1 MVGLALAAISVF
13 LGAGG
18 GPLNVACMV
27 CLFSFPILPG
37 GEREEGIY
45 RALMVAIT
53 LLSGAGG
60 VLSLMGL

>member
-18 GPLNVACMV
+18 GPLQRGLHGPPLLVSRA
-27 CLFSFPILPG
+27 G

-45 RALMVAIT
+45 SALMVAIT
-53 LLSGAGG
+53 LLSVAGG